1 MSQTTG
7 NMIYFYH
14 LMLYFYHKN
23 KCTMF
28 MVYGKGIHFKKIHV
42 TGLLHLKLVIST
54 LKIKNVEVDIS
65 DIETITNWKYRSKII
80 LIMQL
85 IIKWKIN
92 YFLKYNGVKTI
103 QNLMNLLNDRMKL
116 FFANGVKQ
124 KVSKKGEPWLEI
136 VDKKMRDNLH
146 IVLRTCQ
153 FRITSLWRGSVV
165 TWMMYL
171 LPLTRWNKLVRKTD
185 YVACLD
191 RDEAHTM
198 FDMAHTSK
206 AWLVS
211 WEFSRGS
218 YVWRWL
224 NANLITG

>member
-28 MVYGKGIHFKKIHV
+28 MVYGKGIYFKKIHV

-92 YFLKYNGVKTI
+92 YFLKYNGVKTV

-116 FFANGVKQ
+116 LCKWR
-124 KVSKKGEPWLEI
+124 KTESIKKGWA
-136 VDKKMRDNLH
+136 MTRN
-146 IVLRTCQ
+146 
-153 FRITSLWRGSVV
+153 RGQENAWQS
-165 TWMMYL
+165 
-171 LPLTRWNKLVRKTD
+171 
-185 YVACLD
+185 
-191 RDEAHTM
+191 AH
-198 FDMAHTSK
+198 
-206 AWLVS
+206 
-211 WEFSRGS
+211 RP
-218 YVWRWL
+218 
-224 NANLITG
+224 